1 MPARLAIL
9 VARSGRKFR
18 LFSTTVQRYGF
29 LIAVYEFF
37 THFFLSTCIYFEIM
51 CFSSDSGHFGY
62 FGHLSKSFLQRKKR
76 LNNNMYYNIYY
87 YCLKTLSPKVILTK
101 MTLAILTKMTVLP

>member
-51 CFSSDSGHFGY
+51 CFSSDSGHFGH
-62 FGHLSKSFLQRKKR
+62 FVHLSKSFLQRKKR
-76 LNNNMYYNIYY
+76 LNNNIYY
-87 YCLKTLSPKVILTK
+87 YCLKTLSPKFILTK
-101 MTLAILTKMTVLP
+101 MTLTILTKMTTILVS

>member
-18 LFSTTVQRYGF
+18 LFSTTVQRFGF

-51 CFSSDSGHFGY
+51 CFSSDSGHFGH

-76 LNNNMYYNIYY
+76 LNNNIYY

-101 MTLAILTKMTVLP
+101 MTLTILTKMTTILVS

>member
-1 MPARLAIL
+1 VPARLAIL

-51 CFSSDSGHFGY
+51 CFSSDSGHFG
-62 FGHLSKSFLQRKKR
+62 HLSKSFLQRKKR

-101 MTLAILTKMTVLP
+101 MTTILVS